1 MKERRKTINGDDIIW
16 SLGTLGFEEYVEPLK
31 IYLKNYREVSFNSN
45 LPPFPPA
52 PIYWVF
58 IILCVQLR
66 GLNVR
71 V

>member
-45 LPPFPPA
+45 LPLSSSSC
-52 PIYWVF
+52 YWVF
-58 IILCVQLR
+58 IIIVFKREGTICGV
-66 GLNVR
+66 
-71 V
+71 